1 MATANTPAVETLD
14 PVTVQVIRNAFVAI
28 ADEMK
33 ITMIK
38 TAYNDLLYEV
48 QDFGIVICDR
58 RGELIAQSD
67 TMPVFISVLPDGIKA
82 GIERYGE
89 DGFADGD
96 IVLANDPFSTG
107 THISDTSIYLPVFHH
122 GELVAFV
129 GCMAHWADIGGKS
142 PGGWCPDSTDVF
154 QEGLRFDHVKIAEG
168 GEVNEVLMRVI
179 WDNVRL
185 PVVSRGDYGAQLAS
199 CKTGIRRIQEL
210 YDRYGADTLES
221 AVRVTFQQGDR
232 RMRAALGE
240 IPNGTYEAHTFLDHD
255 GVERDH
261 ELKVALTL
269 RVSEDEV
276 VADFTG
282 SSPVARGP
290 VNCPLLAVAAGVQ
303 TAMKGLTLPTERTN
317 SGHFR
322 SIEVTAP
329 PNTVVNP
336 RFPAPVD
343 SYGYVYQMAAELVLR
358 ALADVLPDRCPAGSY
373 PLFLVHFFRLE
384 RERSVEARTVSESAF
399 VFVDPP
405 VGGSGASAAGDGAS
419 GLICLLDGDA
429 PSPVAEMIEAKY
441 PLRLERYELNPESA
455 GPGRHRGGMGTSKTY
470 VFLEEDLF
478 CQVSVEGTHYPGWG
492 LQGGEDAEPS
502 GALVRAGAEG
512 EELVR
517 DKVGFVGPF
526 APGERIIAMA
536 GGGGGWGDPLERDP
550 QHVLTDVR
558 NEFFTPEQV
567 ARDYG
572 VVIVDGAIDAPA
584 TEERRRELREARA

>member
-1 MATANTPAVETLD
+1 MPTADPPAVQTLD

-48 QDFGIVICDR
+48 QDFGIVICDH

-67 TMPVFISVLPDGIKA
+67 TMPVFISVLPDAIKA
-82 GIERYGE
+82 GIERYSE
-89 DGFADGD
+89 EGFADGD

-107 THISDTSIYLPVFHH
+107 THISDTSIYVPVFHR

-154 QEGLRFDHVKIAEG
+154 QEGLRFDHVKIAEAG
-168 GEVNEVLMRVI
+168 QVNETLMRVI
-179 WDNVRL
+179 WDNLRL

-199 CKTGIRRIQEL
+199 CKTGIRRIREL
-210 YDRYGADTLES
+210 YDRFGPASLS
-221 AVRVTFQQGDR
+221 QAVQVIFEQGDR
-232 RMRAALGE
+232 RMRAALAD

-255 GVERDH
+255 GVERDR
-261 ELKVALTL
+261 ELKIALTL
-269 RVSEDEV
+269 RISDEDV
-276 VADFTG
+276 VADFSG

-329 PNTVVNP
+329 ANTVVNP
-336 RFPAPVD
+336 SFPAPVD

-358 ALADVLPDRCPAGSY
+358 ALAEVLPEQCPAGSY

-405 VGGSGASAAGDGAS
+405 VGGGGASAAGDGAS

-441 PLRLERYELNPESA
+441 PLRLDRYELNPASA
-455 GPGRHRGGMGTSKTY
+455 GPGRYRGGMGTSKTY

-502 GALVRAGAEG
+502 GALVRAGSDG
-512 EELVR
+512 ERLVR

-526 APGERIIAMA
+526 APGESIVAMA

-550 QHVLTDVR
+550 QLVLADVL
-558 NEFFTPEQV
+558 NEFFTPEEV
-567 ARDYG
+567 ERDYG
-572 VVIVDGAIDAPA
+572 VVIDGRAVDLDA
-584 TEERRRELREARA
+584 TEELRQQRREACA